1 MDALKA
7 PLSACLADGMQECK
21 VTIRGIPAQVL
32 SHRASPN
39 GTSTMPTK
47 PKAVFPAPVVLDMAH
62 GGRPLGTSAVGH
74 NDQSCAAPAPDD
86 SACLAAPLAERGS
99 DQMQSETSTAGGGM
113 CVLTIVCNC
122 VRLALRR
129 QRSAAPRRADGYV
142 QGAAAVGD
150 DHFEQ

>member
-1 MDALKA
+1 MDVLKA
-7 PLSACLADGMQECK
+7 PLSVCLADGMQECK

-62 GGRPLGTSAVGH
+62 GGRPLGASAVGH
-74 NDQSCAAPAPDD
+74 NDQSCAAPAPND

-99 DQMQSETSTAGGGM
+99 DQMQSETSTAGCGM
-113 CVLTIVCNC
+113 CVLTVVRNC
-122 VRLALRR
+122 VRLALERL
-129 QRSAAPRRADGYV
+129 RSAASTRADVYV
-142 QGAAAVGD
+142 QGSADVTGC
-150 DHFEQ
+150 HLG